1 MNGKRI
7 YYFDNNATTQ
17 PAPEVVQIIQ
27 ECLNNYWANPSSGY
41 EFARGVKQV
50 INAAR
55 QNIAALLN
63 AEPDEIVF
71 TSCGTESINSAI
83 HSAICCND
91 NKKHIVIS
99 SVEHHATLNFA
110 KALEKRGFK
119 LTYLPVNSEGLFS
132 DLKLVEKAIAGD
144 TAIVSVM
151 MANNETGVI
160 FPIEEIAAICH
171 RKGVLFHTDAVQ
183 ALGKI
188 PIDVKK
194 LGVDY
199 LSISGHKIYALKG
212 IGALYVRKG
221 APFSPYIIGG
231 NQEQGRRG
239 GTENTVGIAA
249 FGKAAELALK
259 RLDQIERIRRLR
271 DKLEEGILN
280 SIKWTYLNGSKENRI
295 PNTTNISFD
304 FVDSEAILHEL
315 DRFGVCAS
323 SGAACSTGEIEPS
336 HTLLAMGVSKQRAKS
351 AVRFSLGFYN
361 TEEEVDYLLSILPG
375 IIKRLR
381 ASSPAIEN
389 L

>member
-1 MNGKRI
+1 
-7 YYFDNNATTQ
+7 
-17 PAPEVVQIIQ
+17 
-27 ECLNNYWANPSSGY
+27 
-41 EFARGVKQV
+41 
-50 INAAR
+50 
-55 QNIAALLN
+55 
-63 AEPDEIVF
+63 
-71 TSCGTESINSAI
+71 
-83 HSAICCND
+83 
-91 NKKHIVIS
+91 
-99 SVEHHATLNFA
+99 
-110 KALEKRGFK
+110 
-119 LTYLPVNSEGLFS
+119 
-132 DLKLVEKAIAGD
+132 
-144 TAIVSVM
+144 
-151 MANNETGVI
+151 
-160 FPIEEIAAICH
+160 
-171 RKGVLFHTDAVQ
+171 
-183 ALGKI
+183 
-188 PIDVKK
+188 
-194 LGVDY
+194 
-199 LSISGHKIYALKG
+199 
-212 IGALYVRKG
+212 
-221 APFSPYIIGG
+221 
-231 NQEQGRRG
+231 
-239 GTENTVGIAA
+239 GIAA

-336 HTLLAMGVSKQRAKS
+336 HTLLEVGVSKQRAKS